1 MNEQNGTLTHALV
14 TGCPSTM
21 GDDVPLNTTT
31 LIRHAARTYA
41 DQEILYRNA
50 AGGWDR
56 YTYRDCY
63 ERVGRA
69 AGGLRSLGVG
79 PGDRVGVLDWNS
91 RRYFELYYA
100 IPGVGGRAPATEF
113 TPLRG
118 RADLHRQPQ
127 RGDPHLRG

>member
-31 LIRHAARTYA
+31 LIRHAARTYG

-69 AGGLRSLGVG
+69 ANALRSLGVG
-79 PGDRVGVLDWNS
+79 PGDRVGVLDWNIS
-91 RRYFELYYA
+91 TIVWEKPAARSHWA
-100 IPGVGGRAPATEF
+100 PGMN
-113 TPLRG
+113 
-118 RADLHRQPQ
+118 RQ
-127 RGDPHLRG
+127 RLTLIVSG